1 MSLRVLC
8 LPRSLA
14 PGVHHRPFLLEPSC
28 RGKGFGT
35 EAALMI
41 MSYGK
46 EVRADGVG
54 RAGQAP
60 GEGSTC
66 WE

>member
-1 MSLRVLC
+1 MISVKC
-8 LPRSLA
+8 LLWSLA
-14 PGVHHRPFLLEPSC
+14 RSISDCFLLEPSC

-35 EAALMI
+35 EAVLMM

-46 EVRADGVG
+46 EVGADKVG
-54 RAGQAP
+54 SGQAWVRVSP
-60 GEGSTC
+60 C

>member
-1 MSLRVLC
+1 MRSYLLSTCSGAWHVASATVC
-8 LPRSLA
+8 L
-14 PGVHHRPFLLEPSC
+14 FLEPSC

-35 EAALMI
+35 EAVLMM

-46 EVRADGVG
+46 EVARPWVRAT
-54 RAGQAP
+54 A
-60 GEGSTC
+60 C